1 MFTWIPRTHFYL
13 LATLFVVMHVAM
25 FRIYGIRDLHDAVGY
40 IISAN
45 ELINEGSLV
54 KGHNFFYSLHVIVL
68 AGFLIFFKS
77 VIPFLLFQIA
87 VSFTAML
94 FLYRAVTQLGD
105 RTVALISAF
114 TFVCWW
120 DNLHWNSTTMTESL
134 FLSVGCFL
142 LFRLSFFV
150 GRNRDFVYISIL
162 LLVSMLLRPTGIVL
176 VLGVIAFLISYYWPM
191 LRSRYFVLG
200 SLAVGIVVAM
210 LSSAYVLL
218 NIWDFSDQYVRGNIV
233 TYVDKI
239 DPAILDTS
247 GLRVLPKNTEFVND
261 YQMPVQKILMFVYHN
276 PLEFLEAGVL
286 KVIYLLSGYRPYY
299 STLHN
304 AFSIVWMLLMY
315 TGFAGGWSRFKS
327 TPIIFF
333 VVGVVGLNCLL
344 IFISSVD
351 WDNRFYIP
359 MEPGIILL
367 SSFGFERLF
376 KRFRTGTTSQVS
388 AN

>member
-1 MFTWIPRTHFYL
+1 MYT
-13 LATLFVVMHVAM
+13 
-25 FRIYGIRDLHDAVGY
+25 
-40 IISAN
+40 SA
-45 ELINEGSLV
+45 LSLV
-54 KGHNFFYSLHVIVL
+54 SL
-68 AGFLIFFKS
+68 
-77 VIPFLLFQIA
+77 
-87 VSFTAML
+87 
-94 FLYRAVTQLGD
+94 
-105 RTVALISAF
+105 
-114 TFVCWW
+114 
-120 DNLHWNSTTMTESL
+120 
-134 FLSVGCFL
+134 
-142 LFRLSFFV
+142 
-150 GRNRDFVYISIL
+150 
-162 LLVSMLLRPTGIVL
+162 LLRPTGIVF
-176 VLGVIAFLISYYWPM
+176 VLGVTAFLISYYWPT
-191 LRSRYFVLG
+191 LRRRYFVLG

-247 GLRVLPKNTEFVND
+247 GLRVLPGNTEFVND

>member
-1 MFTWIPRTHFYL
+1 
-13 LATLFVVMHVAM
+13 
-25 FRIYGIRDLHDAVGY
+25 
-40 IISAN
+40 
-45 ELINEGSLV
+45 
-54 KGHNFFYSLHVIVL
+54 VIVL

-87 VSFTAML
+87 VSFVAML
-94 FLYRAVTQLGD
+94 FLYRAVTRLGNES
-105 RTVALISAF
+105 VALIAAV

-261 YQMPVQKILMFVYHN
+261 YQMPVQKILMFVYYN
-276 PLEFLEAGVL
+276 PFEFLEAGVL